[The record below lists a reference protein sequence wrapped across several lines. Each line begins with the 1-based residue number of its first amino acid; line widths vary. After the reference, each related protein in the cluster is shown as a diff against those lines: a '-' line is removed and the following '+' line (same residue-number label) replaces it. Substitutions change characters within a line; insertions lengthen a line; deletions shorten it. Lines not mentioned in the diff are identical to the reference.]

1 MGVSLMLRWGKGSV
15 VLTCTGAR
23 GAPIT
28 PSNSLRSDLLYAAEV
43 TDGVLDSCPFIQCP
57 KPKPLRFDSPISLP
71 SGSGPSINGVKV
83 SPTTGLKLPDLE
95 ISGSGFAT
103 YWLWLCFLL
112 RNSPDIGDPALP
124 GLFAR
129 DLAGESPLTTSS
141 FNAAKNPCF
150 RSITNTNPDPNCNKY
165 ESKVKSKRVV
175 NRRRESRV
183 RRMWMW
189 ALHRESQQWWTGF
202 REREGEWWRVWFWRE
217 TGERDSGFR
226 MILEREKVRWPI
238 FERERVQESLH
249 DGDRE
254 IFTRMQRAWGMH
266 VFTMIRCSSLLG
278 WLYGMEGPPYTILS
292 TNQNKTPV
300 KIL

>member
-165 ESKVKSKRVV
+165 ESKVKSKRLV

-202 REREGEWWRVWFWRE
+202 RERERESDEECDFGEKQERETLALEWFWRE
-217 TGERDSGFR
+217 KKYGDRFLR
-226 MILEREKVRWPI
+226 ERECKRVCMMVI
-238 FERERVQESLH
+238 ERYSRACKERGEC
-249 DGDRE
+249 
-254 IFTRMQRAWGMH
+254 M
-266 VFTMIRCSSLLG
+266 CSQ
-278 WLYGMEGPPYTILS
+278 WYDAHRF
-292 TNQNKTPV
+292 
-300 KIL
+300 